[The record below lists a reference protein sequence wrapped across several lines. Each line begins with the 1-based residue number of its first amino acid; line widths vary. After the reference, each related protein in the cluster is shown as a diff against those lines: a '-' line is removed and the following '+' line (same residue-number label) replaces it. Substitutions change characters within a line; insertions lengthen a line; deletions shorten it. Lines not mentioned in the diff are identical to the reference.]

1 MAVSKNQILNSSL
14 VAYTK
19 DPNLPHV
26 TNVKEALDILLY
38 TPPLILTFTGG
49 SISEKG
55 TTITSVHAAWTI
67 TGNIPTH
74 SSLTDVP
81 GFDINTAGGSHDFT
95 SLSLTTDKTYELTV
109 GDDIDAITDFKDIVV
124 HFTQKFHYGN
134 NANTSISSAQIL
146 TLAHDV
152 LTDSRQ
158 RTVSIDG
165 GGNYLYVAYPV
176 AYGVAE
182 IWVGGFLD
190 TSWVQNTVSHTNVL
204 GYVENYYTY
213 RSQYV
218 QAGSGISVEIR

>member
-1 MAVSKNQILNSSL
+1 MGISKTQIIP
-14 VAYTK
+14 A
-19 DPNLPHV
+19 
-26 TNVKEALDILLY
+26 TNVTYSKGSITNVQEALDSLLRV
-38 TPPLILTFTGG
+38 PPLITSFTGG
-49 SISEKG
+49 SVNEKG
-55 TTITSVHAAWTI
+55 QTITEVDTTFAHSGDT
-67 TGNIPTH
+67 PTH

-81 GFDINTAGGSHDFT
+81 GFDINTAGGVHNFT
-95 SLSLTTDKTYELTV
+95 SLSLVTDKTYVLTV
-109 GDDIDAITDFKDIVV
+109 GDNVANPTSSASIVV

-134 NANTSISSAQIL
+134 NANTSITSAQIL
-146 TLAHDV
+146 ALAHNV

-158 RTVSIDG
+158 KTVSIDG
-165 GGNYLYVAYPV
+165 GGNYLYIAYPV

-190 TSWVQNTVSHTNVL
+190 TSWVQNTVSHTNAS